1 MSGCAVGGAD
11 PLTNLSAIPVRTFWR
26 NATAVLL
33 QVVVG
38 IVGYLMEALLH
49 CVLSRG
55 DSDCKGVWVQF
66 YDCGLKLRLPLRVNQ
81 L

>member
-1 MSGCAVGGAD
+1 
-11 PLTNLSAIPVRTFWR
+11 
-26 NATAVLL
+26 VLL